1 MFWLYLCTII
11 ENQLYVYVSQPAE
24 NVTVFFSLWDFQ
36 AHLLYWGHWFALQR
50 CLSLLGRVLFFRN
63 TKNHPLLQ
71 SKLSLN
77 TILSVFERN
86 EGTCGYKTLFNTKKS
101 KFCKPQRK
109 RMSIGSV
116 RAFSPQRLAE
126 ILINHILTVCLVRC
140 WPIGW
145 FVFEFS
151 GRV

>member
-1 MFWLYLCTII
+1 M
-11 ENQLYVYVSQPAE
+11 
-24 NVTVFFSLWDFQ
+24 TVFMHIYWKPTWCLRFT
-36 AHLLYWGHWFALQR
+36 ACRKCHRLLLALR
-50 CLSLLGRVLFFRN
+50 FPSAPFVLRPLICPSEVPITSRACSFFRN

-101 KFCKPQRK
+101 KFCKPHRK

-126 ILINHILTVCLVRC
+126 ILINHILTVSLVCC

-145 FVFEFS
+145 FVFELS